1 MSKPVILCVDDQREV
16 LSAIRR
22 ELGVFE
28 SDYELVE
35 SESAREAEE
44 VMNELNKSDQTI
56 ALIICDHI
64 MPGENGVDFLA
75 RMNLDSRYK
84 NTRKILLTGLA
95 SHHDTIKAINEAQI
109 DFYLEKPWNT
119 EKLVS
124 VVKTLLN

>member
-22 ELGVFE
+22 EMSVFE

-44 VMNELNKSDQTI
+44 VLNELNDANQTV
-56 ALIICDHI
+56 ALVICDHI

-75 RMNLDSRYK
+75 RINHDSRNK
-84 NTRKILLTGLA
+84 NIRKILLTGLA
-95 SHHDTIKAINEAQI
+95 SQQDTIKAINEAQI
-109 DFYLEKPWNT
+109 DYYLEKPWNS
-119 EKLVS
+119 EELVS
-124 VVKTLLN
+124 IVRKLIE